1 MVAPIEPL
9 ALLVVQVVVLPVVV
23 STHQVTFVF
32 VVPETVATSGNDSR
46 VPMVLEAGATDTVM
60 PELSVTVATPVA
72 VASAEETAVMITWQG
87 VVGPSVHVPG

>member
-1 MVAPIEPL
+1 
-9 ALLVVQVVVLPVVV
+9 
-23 STHQVTFVF
+23 
-32 VVPETVATSGNDSR
+32 
-46 VPMVLEAGATDTVM
+46 M